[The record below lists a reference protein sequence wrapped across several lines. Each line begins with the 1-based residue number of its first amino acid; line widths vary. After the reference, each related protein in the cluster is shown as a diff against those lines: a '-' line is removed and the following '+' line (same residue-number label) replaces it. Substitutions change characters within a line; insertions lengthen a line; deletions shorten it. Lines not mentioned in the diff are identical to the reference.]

1 MSEKFDKDLFEKVFC
16 VNTIFDQQYATSVAE
31 HFNPIFFNDTNIGIV
46 LKKVVNFLQEKSV
59 LPNTTELKLM
69 FVSDADKKALMSVL
83 QDIKD
88 MDKTYN
94 QDELYENTE
103 LFLRERAV
111 YNSLLKV
118 VDIVKSNNVDPNA
131 ILDEFTA
138 SCNISLVDSLGFDY
152 LYKIDEHTKDLTKPN
167 NTIPTGF
174 KWLDDRICGGWQTEG
189 KALYVFSGF
198 TNVGKSIFLQHVSMA
213 GLRANKNVLLISLE
227 MSEHMYSRRISA
239 NISQIAYNNL
249 PNYIDDLKAS
259 VVQLRDSLSSKIIIK
274 EFPTKS
280 VTVAHINAFIRKL
293 IKKGFKPDM
302 IVLDYLNLLKSAKTH
317 NGTYDE
323 VKHIAEQLR
332 ASTYLFKVPI
342 ITATQLN
349 RKGAGKD
356 APGMDATS
364 ESIGL
369 PFTVDAQFSIWASD
383 EDKQLGITHMGIQKS
398 RFGVN
403 YGHTNLKIVYETMT
417 IEEFPENVTTID
429 SNDINSVDSALDD
442 FNKKVG

>member
-152 LYKIDEHTKDLTKPN
+152 LNKIDEHARDLIKPN

-174 KWLDDRICGGWQTEG
+174 KWLDDRICGGWQAEG
-189 KALYVFSGF
+189 KALYLFSGF
-198 TNVGKSIFLQHVSMA
+198 TNAGKSIFLQHVSMA
-213 GLRANKNVLLISLE
+213 GLRDNKNVLLISLE

-280 VTVAHINAFIRKL
+280 VTVTHINAFIRKL

-317 NGTYDE
+317 TGTYDE

-332 ASTYLFKVPI
+332 ASTYLFNVPI
-342 ITATQLN
+342 ITATQLGRCLSLDTIVKLKCGTN
-349 RKGAGKD
+349 INISDIKIGDVIKSNDNFVSIKHIFPTIKKPAYRITTKSGKTIVCSREHLFPTTD
-356 APGMDATS
+356 G
-364 ESIGL
+364 EKSILSG
-369 PFTVDAQFSIWASD
+369 
-383 EDKQLGITHMGIQKS
+383 
-398 RFGVN
+398 
-403 YGHTNLKIVYETMT
+403 LKINDKL
-417 IEEFPENVTTID
+417 FID
-429 SNDINSVDSALDD
+429 LHS
-442 FNKKVG
+442 